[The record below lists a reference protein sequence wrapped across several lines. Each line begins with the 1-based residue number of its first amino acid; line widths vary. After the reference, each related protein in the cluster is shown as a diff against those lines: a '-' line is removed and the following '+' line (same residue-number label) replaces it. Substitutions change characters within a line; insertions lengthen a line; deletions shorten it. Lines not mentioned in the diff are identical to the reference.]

1 MIKTGTRHP
10 HRASGVKS
18 TSLLQ
23 RSLFLLAVLWPA
35 LAVGQ
40 TNYTPYTFTTIAG
53 LADIGSVDGVHNN
66 AQFNRPASVAVD
78 SAGNTYVADTNN
90 STIRKITPAGVV
102 STLAGSQGNIGSTD
116 GTGSAARFFD
126 PAGLALDSSGNIY
139 VADTGNNTIRKITS
153 AGVVTTLA
161 GSPDAVGYADGT
173 GPAARFDTPI
183 RVTVDGSGNVFV
195 ADTVNNTIRKITPAG
210 VVTTLAGLSMAPSKG
225 DADGMGSAARF
236 YGPRRT
242 AMDGSGNVY
251 VSDTYNHLI
260 RKITAAG
267 MVTTLAG
274 SAGDFG
280 SADGTGSAARFDFP
294 GGIAA
299 DTAGNLYVA
308 DTYNC
313 TIRKITAAGVVTT
326 LAGSPGFE
334 GNTDGTGS
342 AARFNLPSDV
352 AVDGS
357 NNVYVAD
364 TNNYTIRKVTSA
376 GVVTTLAGAAGT
388 AGMTNGTGT
397 AALFNYP
404 YGLTVDSGG
413 DVYVADTS
421 NNTIRKITAAGVV
434 TTMVGTPG
442 IVGSA
447 DGTGTAGRFS
457 APEGVA
463 ADHTGNLYVADT
475 GNETI
480 RQVTPA
486 GVVTT
491 LAGTIGIKGQ
501 LDGTGSAAQ
510 FSSPIGL
517 SVDSSGNVYVADV
530 GNNTIRRVSPGGAAY
545 TTYSGVVTTFAGSV
559 GNAGHADGTG
569 SAAQFNNPAG
579 LTLDSQDNLYVADA
593 GNNTIRKITSAGVVT
608 TVAGSP
614 TDRSN
619 LGRNGQIILARFNAP
634 NGVAVDSSN
643 NIYVADAGNSEIRLI
658 TAAGVVSTLAGS
670 AGFRGLTDGVGS
682 SAQFNIPEDLVLDSA
697 GNLYVADTYNDAI
710 RKVTPSGQVTTLAG
724 LTGNLGSTDGV
735 NSQAQFNA
743 PMGTAVDGSGNVYVA
758 DTNNSTIRKIAASGV
773 VTTLAG
779 AATDIGSTDGTGA
792 AALFDR
798 MEGAAVDSAGNIY
811 VADSG
816 NNTIRM
822 ITPAGVV
829 STLAGMAGTTGS
841 TDGTGTA
848 ARFIFPTGVIADN
861 SGNVY
866 VADAVNNTIRKIT
879 SGGVVTTLAGSAGVT
894 GSADGTGTAALFSL
908 PSDVAVDGSGNVYV
922 ADTNNSTIRKVTST
936 GVVTTLA
943 GTSGVK
949 GYLDGIGTAAQFDTP
964 SGLSVDS
971 SGNVYVGDTNNNTI
985 RLINS
990 AGVVTTLAG
999 SPNGIG
1005 YADGMG
1011 TAVRFNLPHRP
1022 AWDSAGGN
1030 LYVADT
1036 GNNVIRKVT
1045 PAGVVTTLAGT
1056 WFAGSKGDSDGIG
1069 TAARFNEPQGV
1080 AVDSS
1085 GNIYV
1090 GDTFNGTVRKIA
1102 PDGTVTTLAGS
1113 IAGFGGDSD
1122 GKGSAALFYLPL
1134 GVAADSSSNVYVADA
1149 YNSTVRKITPDGTVT
1164 TLAGMARVRGS
1175 DDGTGS
1181 SAFFYKPSSVAVDG
1195 SGNVYVADTV
1205 NNTIRKVTA
1214 AGVVTTLAGIRGTSG
1229 YLDGTGSDAR
1239 FLSPEGV
1246 AADSSGNVFVADTG
1260 NNSIRKITAA
1270 GAVTTLAGSHLSSG
1284 SRDGTGFAALF
1295 ASPTGMAVDSS
1306 GNIYVTDVDNDLIR
1320 RVTPAGVVTTIGGAA
1335 GIIGSTDGTGS
1346 GALFNSPYG
1355 VAVDS
1360 AGNVYVADT
1369 FNNTIRKGVSAG
1381 GSSGG
1386 GQGSG
1391 SGGGE
1396 PQTGNP
1402 GGSGSTTTPASGG
1415 GGGGG
1420 GAPSLWF
1427 YGALSLLVALDRKS
1441 VV

>member
-1 MIKTGTRHP
+1 
-10 HRASGVKS
+10 
-18 TSLLQ
+18 
-23 RSLFLLAVLWPA
+23 LLAVLWPA

-40 TNYTPYTFTTIAG
+40 TNYTPYTFTTVAG
-53 LADIGSVDGVHNN
+53 LADIGSVDAFHNN

-90 STIRKITPAGVV
+90 SMIRKITPAGVV
-102 STLAGSQGNIGSTD
+102 TALAGSPGNIGSTD

-139 VADTGNNTIRKITS
+139 VADTGNSTIRKVTA

-161 GSPDAVGYADGT
+161 GSPDALGHTDGT
-173 GPAARFDTPI
+173 GQAARFDTPI
-183 RVTVDGSGNVFV
+183 GITVDDSGNVYV
-195 ADTVNNTIRKITPAG
+195 ADTGNNTIRKITPAG
-210 VVTTLAGLSMAPSKG
+210 VVTTLAGLSMTPSKG
-225 DADGMGSAARF
+225 TADGTGTDARF
-236 YGPRRT
+236 YSPRRT

-251 VSDTYNHLI
+251 VADTYNHVI

-274 SAGDFG
+274 SPGYEG
-280 SADGTGSAARFDFP
+280 NTDGTGSAARFDFP
-294 GGIAA
+294 SGLAA

-326 LAGSPGFE
+326 LAGSPGYE

-342 AARFNLPSDV
+342 AARFNLPADV
-352 AVDGS
+352 AVDSS

-364 TNNYTIRKVTSA
+364 TNSHTIRKVTST

-397 AALFNYP
+397 AALFNNP
-404 YGLTVDSGG
+404 FGLTVDSGG
-413 DVYVADTS
+413 NVYVADTS

-434 TTMVGTPG
+434 TTMVGTAG
-442 IVGSA
+442 LIGST
-447 DGTGTAGRFS
+447 DGTGTAGLFNAPQGVTADS
-457 APEGVA
+457 A
-463 ADHTGNLYVADT
+463 GNLYVADS

-491 LAGTIGIKGQ
+491 LAGTVGIKGH

-517 SVDSSGNVYVADV
+517 SVDSSGNVYVADA
-530 GNNTIRRVSPGGAAY
+530 GNNTIRKISSGGAAY

-559 GNAGHADGTG
+559 GNVGYADGTG

-579 LTLDSQDNLYVADA
+579 LTLDSQGNLYVADA
-593 GNNTIRKITSAGVVT
+593 GNNTIRKVTSAGVVT

-619 LGRNGQIILARFNAP
+619 LGRNGRIILARFNAP
-634 NGVAVDSSN
+634 NGIAVDSSN
-643 NIYVADAGNSEIRLI
+643 NIYVADTGNSEIRLI

-724 LTGNLGSTDGV
+724 LTGNLGSADGV

-743 PMGTAVDGSGNVYVA
+743 PMGTAVDVSGNVYVA
-758 DTNNSTIRKIAASGV
+758 DTNNSTIRKIAASGG
-773 VTTLAG
+773 VTTVAG
-779 AATDIGSTDGTGA
+779 TATAAGSTDGTGTA
-792 AALFDR
+792 AMFNR

-848 ARFIFPTGVIADN
+848 VRFVFPTGIIADN
-861 SGNVY
+861 SGSVY

-879 SGGVVTTLAGSAGVT
+879 SGVVTTLAGSAGFT

-908 PSDVAVDGSGNVYV
+908 PSDVGVDSSGNVYV

-949 GYLDGIGTAAQFDTP
+949 GYLDGIGTAAQFNAP

-971 SGNVYVGDTNNNTI
+971 SGNVYVADTNNNTI
-985 RLINS
+985 RAINS

-1005 YADGMG
+1005 YADGTG
-1011 TAVRFNLPHRP
+1011 TAVRFNLPHHP
-1022 AWDSAGGN
+1022 ALDSAGN

-1102 PDGTVTTLAGS
+1102 PDGAVSTLAGS
-1113 IAGFGGDSD
+1113 IAGFGGSAD

-1270 GAVTTLAGSHLSSG
+1270 GAVTTLAGSHLNSG
-1284 SRDGTGFAALF
+1284 SRDGTGFVALF

-1306 GNIYVTDVDNDLIR
+1306 GNVYVADVDNDIIR
-1320 RVTPAGVVTTIGGAA
+1320 KVTPAGVVTTIGGAA
-1335 GIIGSTDGTGS
+1335 GIVGSTDGTGS

-1402 GGSGSTTTPASGG
+1402 GGSGSTTTPSSG

-1427 YGALSLLVALDRKS
+1427 YGALSLLVALRQAFRRK
-1441 VV
+1441 